1 MIAKLKGCGISVVS
15 LDKGHPALFGFGV
28 LLPWDW
34 FCAQKMTMR
43 SHATRLWARPILLG
57 GVLLANVPVRTEAQI
72 APSPAPAAPTQ
83 ASQAA
88 TRSLLDKA
96 HALEARDRMD
106 LAVQTWHQVLLAD
119 PNNAEALAGL
129 ARAAMAG
136 GNEELARSY
145 LARLA
150 ASNPNDPNIARI
162 EKMAPQQ
169 DQDGKL
175 KQAATLAGAG
185 QYAAAMEIYRQLYGD
200 APPPGD
206 TALAY
211 YDTQAATEDGRPKA
225 VAGLRALVAK
235 YPSDARYQIALGR
248 TLTFDPLTRDEGLGY
263 LERYPKDKQAA
274 QALRQALL
282 WDAANPAAASRIR
295 AYLAAHSDPQLA
307 LMFHAN
313 QPQPPAPA
321 AKQEVSAAK
330 PAPPAEKPAIAAANP
345 AAPVAH
351 PSPPIAKPAAT
362 HAAPHSTTTPEIAAY
377 EALNAK
383 HVPEAESRFQAILA
397 QQPNNASALA
407 GMGYVRMQQGNFIGA
422 ISFLEQ
428 SKQANPNDPTLTAAL
443 DTSRF
448 WFLMGEGQAAVQS
461 NDMTAAAK
469 DYRTALGLRPDS
481 PEALLALAST
491 LQKAQQPQAA
501 IPLLERVVAA
511 QPESAEG
518 WSGLFEAQYQTGNAQ
533 LALATADRIPAAV
546 RTQLQTDPAFL
557 QMLASADFFAG
568 RTGEAQK
575 ALESAEDAANLS
587 VSSSSS
593 VTRNDIQVQLAGFLA
608 ASNQLEPA
616 AMLYRQVIA
625 LDRNKCSA
633 WQGLVQTEHSSGNDA
648 EALATLE
655 GMPDGCHATAMRD
668 PGFETTAATI
678 YQQQGKS
685 DQALG
690 LLQKAVADQSSTGQK
705 PPAEMQMALARV
717 YLDRGTAQLAYP
729 LYKQV
734 LLESS
739 NHPDAWVGLVLALHL
754 TGHDSQAI
762 EQLQLL
768 PAAMRARLEADP
780 TYLQTMASVYGALGQ
795 SHEAAQ
801 FLARVD
807 QTYAAQRSA
816 PPATVEIENAWLCFN
831 GLDDTGLYRQLLSLG
846 SRPGLTD
853 PQRKDVQTIWT
864 DWAVRRANQAAAVGN
879 VARSLAILNADAQAF
894 PDNPAILKEL
904 ANGYMQADQ
913 PDQAVAIYKAQ
924 NMVGASIPD
933 YEAAVNAAL
942 AAGDKKQ
949 ANIWLHYALAKY
961 PADPQIQLLGAQ
973 VEQARGDTAG
983 AVRYYRN
990 SLKAIQPTTPIHAG
1004 LPGAPAPVALAGAT
1018 PAQELSILLAPGNAD
1033 SAATAQLPAMSSQSP
1048 LPPYNGAQIVPL
1060 SSPSGAAQTLT
1071 ASSDDTYRPFAPNF
1085 PPTAAA
1091 SPTVDGGDLAAA
1103 PIPAP
1108 AVMPPTAPGRSKP
1121 AAVPA
1126 GTHSVSGV
1134 RKTTVAPSHAPT
1146 RSPAAPSAL
1155 VPQPARR
1162 PAAQPGDVPETDDQQ
1177 YPQPRAAP
1185 ASR

>member
-1 MIAKLKGCGISVVS
+1 
-15 LDKGHPALFGFGV
+15 
-28 LLPWDW
+28 
-34 FCAQKMTMR
+34 MTMKSQAIR
-43 SHATRLWARPILLG
+43 IWARPILLG
-57 GVLLANVPVRTEAQI
+57 GVLLATVPVRTVAQT
-72 APSPAPAAPTQ
+72 APSPAAAAPTQ
-83 ASQAA
+83 ATQTA

-96 HALEARDRMD
+96 HALEARGRMD
-106 LAVQTWHQVLLAD
+106 LAVQTWRQVLLTD
-119 PNNAEALAGL
+119 PSNTEALAGL

-136 GNEELARSY
+136 GNAELARSY

-150 ASNPNDPNIARI
+150 AINPNDPNIARI

-169 DQDGKL
+169 DQAGKL
-175 KQAATLAGAG
+175 KQAATLAGTG

-200 APPPGD
+200 TPPPGD
-206 TALAY
+206 TALIY
-211 YDTQAATEDGRPKA
+211 YNTEAATEDGRPKA
-225 VAGLRALVAK
+225 IAGLRVLVAK
-235 YPSDARYQIALGR
+235 YPGDARYQIALGR
-248 TLTFDPLTRDEGLGY
+248 TLTFDPLTRDEGLGF
-263 LERYPKDKQAA
+263 LGRYPKDKQAE

-282 WDAANPAAASRIR
+282 WDAANPAAAPRIR
-295 AYLAAHSDPQLA
+295 AYLAAHPDPQLA
-307 LMFHAN
+307 QMFRAN
-313 QPQPPAPA
+313 QPQPPAPSGLPP
-321 AKQEVSAAK
+321 AKPEAPTAK
-330 PAPPAEKPAIAAANP
+330 PAPPATKAATI
-345 AAPVAH
+345 V
-351 PSPPIAKPAAT
+351 AKPAPATVPKPVAT
-362 HAAPHSTTTPEIAAY
+362 HAVPHSTTTPEIAAY

-407 GMGYVRMQQGNFIGA
+407 GMGYVRMQQGNFMGA

-428 SKQANPNDPTLTAAL
+428 ARQANPNDPTLTAAL

-448 WFLMGEGQAAVQS
+448 WFLMGEGHTALQS
-461 NDMTAAAK
+461 SDLPAAAK
-469 DYRTALGLRPDS
+469 DYRAALELRPDS
-481 PEALLALAST
+481 SEALLALAGT

-501 IPLLERVVAA
+501 IPLLERAVAA
-511 QPESAEG
+511 QPDSVEG
-518 WSGLFEAQYQTGNAQ
+518 WRGLFVAEYQAGNAQ
-533 LALATADRIPAAV
+533 PALATADRIPAAV

-557 QMLASADFFAG
+557 EMLASADFSAG

-575 ALESAEDAANLS
+575 TLQSAEDAANLAGSSGNS
-587 VSSSSS
+587 VS
-593 VTRNDIQVQLAGFLA
+593 RNDVQVQLAGFLA
-608 ASNQLEPA
+608 SSNQLEPA
-616 AMLYRQVIA
+616 ATLYRQVIA
-625 LDRNKCSA
+625 LDRNKCAA
-633 WQGLVQTEHSSGNDA
+633 WQGLVETEHAAGNDA

-655 GMPDGCHATAMRD
+655 GMPDACQATAMRD
-668 PGFETTAATI
+668 PVFETAAATI
-678 YQQQGKS
+678 YRQQGKP

-690 LLQKAVADQSSTGQK
+690 LLQKAVAEQTSAGQK
-705 PPAEMQMALARV
+705 PSAEMQMALARV

-734 LLESS
+734 LLENS

-768 PAAMRARLEADP
+768 PAAMRAQLEADP

-831 GLDDTGLYRQLLSLG
+831 GLDEAGLYRQLLSLG

-853 PQRKDVQTIWT
+853 AQRKEVQTIWT
-864 DWAVRRANQAAAVGN
+864 DWAVRRANQASAEGN

-904 ANGYMQADQ
+904 ANGYMQAGQ

-924 NMVGASIPD
+924 NMVGVSILD
-933 YEAAVNAAL
+933 YQAAVNAAL
-942 AAGDKKQ
+942 AAGDRKQ

-990 SLKAIQPTTPIHAG
+990 SLKAIPPGTPVHAG
-1004 LPGAPAPVALAGAT
+1004 LPGAPAPVGLAGAT

-1033 SAATAQLPAMSSQSP
+1033 SVATAQLPAMPSQSP
-1048 LPPYNGAQIVPL
+1048 LPPYNGARIVPL
-1060 SSPSGAAQTLT
+1060 SNPSSAAQTQT

-1085 PPTAAA
+1085 PPIAAA
-1091 SPTVDGGDLAAA
+1091 APVIDAGSLAAA
-1103 PIPAP
+1103 PAPVPAAPPP
-1108 AVMPPTAPGRSKP
+1108 ATPVQRKP
-1121 AAVPA
+1121 AAAPA
-1126 GTHSVSGV
+1126 GTHSATGA
-1134 RKTTVAPSHAPT
+1134 RKTISAQSHAPA
-1146 RSPAAPSAL
+1146 RSPAAPGAL
-1155 VPQPARR
+1155 VAQPARR

-1177 YPQPRAAP
+1177 YPQPRTAP